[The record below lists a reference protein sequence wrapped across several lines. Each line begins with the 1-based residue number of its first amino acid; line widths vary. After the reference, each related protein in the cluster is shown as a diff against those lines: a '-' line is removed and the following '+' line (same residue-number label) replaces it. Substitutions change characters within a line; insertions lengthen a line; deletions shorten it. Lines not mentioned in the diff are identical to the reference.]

1 MVTSIDRVTTKTTN
15 SLITNSDR
23 QFIIAAID
31 IGTNSIHMVI
41 VKIEPALPAFSII
54 ATEKDTVRLGE
65 RDPKNGNLTPEAIE
79 RSISALR
86 RCKDLADSLHAE
98 EIVAVATSATREAR
112 NGQDFLNQIES
123 ELGINVNLISGQEE
137 ARRIYLGVL
146 SGMDFGEQPQIIV
159 DIGGGS
165 TELILA
171 DIQEP
176 RFLSSTKVGAVR
188 LAREFVTTDPISQEE
203 LNYLRA
209 YVRGMLERSVVEIWQ
224 NLQLNEV
231 PNLIGTSG
239 TIETLA
245 TINAI
250 KKQGSAPNPIG
261 GYQMSRKDLE
271 EIVQQL
277 AAMTCKQRLEVEGI
291 SDKRAEIIVPGAIIL
306 LEVMATLRLDS
317 ITICEQALR
326 EGMIVDWMLTH
337 GLIES
342 RLRYQNEVRERN
354 VIKIAQKYRVDLEYS
369 ERVANFAIS
378 LFNQLKGHLH
388 DWGDREQELLWAA
401 AILHNCGVYI
411 SHSAHHKHSYYLIR
425 NAEMLGFTELELE
438 LIANLAR
445 YHRKSKPK
453 KKHDHYHELPNKSY
467 QLMVR
472 QLSSI
477 LRLAVALDRRK
488 KGAIS
493 SFNCYYNPSD
503 KEVHFHLFPSDIG
516 DECALELWNLKF
528 KKDVFEEE
536 YDVKV
541 IATVV
546 VK

>member
-1 MVTSIDRVTTKTTN
+1 MVSSIYQTKTQTNN
-15 SLITNSDR
+15 SLIRNSDR
-23 QFIIAAID
+23 QSMIAAID

-41 VKIEPALPAFSII
+41 VKIEPDLPSFSII
-54 ATEKDTVRLGE
+54 AKEKDTVRLGE
-65 RDPKNGNLTPEAIE
+65 RDPKTGDLTPEAIE
-79 RSISALR
+79 RSLSALK
-86 RCKDLADSLHAE
+86 RCKDLADSLNVE
-98 EIVAVATSATREAR
+98 EIIAVATSATREAS

-123 ELGINVNLISGQEE
+123 ELGITVNLISGQEE

-146 SGMDFGEQPQIIV
+146 SGMDFGEQPKIII

-171 DIQEP
+171 DIQES

-188 LAREFVTTDPISQEE
+188 LTREFVTSDPISE
-203 LNYLRA
+203 LEFNYLRA
-209 YVRGMLERSVVEIWQ
+209 YVRGMLERSVVEIWK

-231 PNLIGTSG
+231 PGLIGTSG

-245 TINAI
+245 TIHALE
-250 KKQGSAPNPIG
+250 KYGSVPNPIG

-271 EIVQQL
+271 AIVQKL
-277 AAMTCKQRLEVEGI
+277 VKMTCKERLEVSGI

-306 LEVMATLRLDS
+306 LEVMNMLNLES
-317 ITICEQALR
+317 ITICERALR
-326 EGMIVDWMLTH
+326 EGIIVDWMLTH
-337 GLIES
+337 GLIEN
-342 RLRYQNEVRERN
+342 RFRYQNEVRERN
-354 VIKIAQKYRVDLEYS
+354 VIKIAQKYRVNLEYS
-369 ERVANFAIS
+369 EKVADFAIN
-378 LFNQLKGHLH
+378 FFEQTKGYLH
-388 DWGDREQELLWAA
+388 NWSSQEKELLWAA

-438 LIANLAR
+438 LIANIAR
-445 YHRKSKPK
+445 YHRKNKPK
-453 KKHDHYHELPNKSY
+453 KKHDNYQKLPNKQY

-472 QLSSI
+472 QLSAI

-488 KGAIS
+488 KGARNNI
-493 SFNCYYNPSD
+493 NYYYYEDNR
-503 KEVHFHLFPSDIG
+503 ELHLHLFPTDIG
-516 DECALELWNLKF
+516 DDCALELWSLNY

-546 VK
+546 IK

>member
-1 MVTSIDRVTTKTTN
+1 MVSSIYQVTTQTNN
-15 SLITNSDR
+15 SLTTNSDR
-23 QFIIAAID
+23 QPIIAAID

-54 ATEKDTVRLGE
+54 AKEKDTVRLGE
-65 RDPKNGNLTPEAIE
+65 RDPKTGDLTPEAID
-79 RSISALR
+79 RSLAALR
-86 RCKDLADSLHAE
+86 RCKDLADSLKAN
-98 EIVAVATSATREAR
+98 EIIAVATSATREAN
-112 NGQDFLNQIES
+112 NGQDFLKQIES
-123 ELGINVNLISGQEE
+123 ELGITVNLISGQEE

-146 SGMDFGEQPQIIV
+146 SGVDFGEQPQIMV

-188 LAREFVTTDPISQEE
+188 LTREFVTTDPINKEE
-203 LNYLRA
+203 LKYLRA
-209 YVRGMLERSVVEIWQ
+209 YVRGMLERSVDEIWK
-224 NLQLNEV
+224 NLQLNEL
-231 PNLIGTSG
+231 PGLIGTSG

-245 TINAI
+245 TIHAI
-250 KKQGSAPNPIG
+250 QKHGSVPNPIG
-261 GYQMSRKDLE
+261 GYQVSCEDLE
-271 EIVQQL
+271 EIVQKL
-277 AAMTCKQRLEVEGI
+277 AAMTCKERLEVEGI
-291 SDKRAEIIVPGAIIL
+291 ADKRAEIIVPGAIIL
-306 LEVMATLRLDS
+306 LEVMQMLNLDA

-326 EGMIVDWMLTH
+326 EGIIVDWMLTH

-342 RLRYQNEVRERN
+342 RLRYQNEVRKRN
-354 VIKIAQKYRVDLEYS
+354 VWKIAQKYRVNLDYS
-369 ERVANFAIS
+369 ERVAEFAIS
-378 LFNQLKGHLH
+378 LFEQTKEYLH
-388 DWGDREQELLWAA
+388 NWGSQEQELLWAA

-411 SHSAHHKHSYYLIR
+411 SHAAHHKHSYYLIR

-453 KKHDHYHELPNKSY
+453 KKHEHYHKLPNKPY

-472 QLSSI
+472 QLSAI
-477 LRLAVALDRRK
+477 LRLAVALDRK
-488 KGAIS
+488 QKGSIAS
-493 SFNCYYNPSD
+493 VNCYYNAD
-503 KEVHFHLFPSDIG
+503 DREFHMHLFPTDIG
-516 DECALELWNLKF
+516 DDCDLELWNLNY

>member
-1 MVTSIDRVTTKTTN
+1 MVSSIDRVTTQTTN
-15 SLITNSDR
+15 SLTKNSSF
-23 QFIIAAID
+23 QPIIAAID

-41 VKIEPALPAFSII
+41 VKIEPTLPAFSII
-54 ATEKDTVRLGE
+54 AKEKDTVRLGE
-65 RDPKNGNLTPEAIE
+65 RDPKTGELTPEAID
-79 RSISALR
+79 RSLSALK
-86 RCKDLADSLHAE
+86 RCKDLADSLNVN
-98 EIVAVATSATREAR
+98 EIIAVATSATREAR
-112 NGQDFLNQIES
+112 NGQAFLNQIES
-123 ELGINVNLISGQEE
+123 ELGITVNLISGQEE

-146 SGMDFGEQPQIIV
+146 SGMDFGEQPQIII

-171 DIQEP
+171 DIHEP

-209 YVRGMLERSVVEIWQ
+209 YVRGMLERPVGEIWQ

-231 PNLIGTSG
+231 PSLIGTSG

-245 TINAI
+245 TIHAI
-250 KKQGSAPNPIG
+250 QKQGAAPNPIG
-261 GYQMSRKDLE
+261 GYQVSREDLE
-271 EIVQQL
+271 KIVQKL
-277 AAMTCKQRLEVEGI
+277 AAMTCKERLEVGGI
-291 SDKRAEIIVPGAIIL
+291 ADKRAEIIVPGAIIL
-306 LEVMATLRLDS
+306 LEVMTMLNLDS

-326 EGMIVDWMLTH
+326 EGIIVDWMLTR

-342 RLRYQNEVRERN
+342 RLRYQNEVRKRN
-354 VIKIAQKYRVDLEYS
+354 VLKIAQKYRVDLDYS
-369 ERVANFAIS
+369 ERVADFAIS
-378 LFNQLKGHLH
+378 LFEQTKGNLH
-388 DWGDREQELLWAA
+388 DWGGQERELLWAA
-401 AILHNCGVYI
+401 AILHNCGIYI

-445 YHRKSKPK
+445 YHRKNKPK
-453 KKHDHYHELPNKSY
+453 KKHDHYQKLPNKEY

-472 QLSSI
+472 QLSAI

-488 KGAIS
+488 KGAID
-493 SFNCYYNPSD
+493 SFNCYYD
-503 KEVHFHLFPSDIG
+503 KDKQEFHFHLFPKEIG
-516 DECALELWNLKF
+516 DDCALELWSLNF

>member
-1 MVTSIDRVTTKTTN
+1 MVSSIYQTKTHTNN
-15 SLITNSDR
+15 SLIRNSER
-23 QFIIAAID
+23 QSIVAAID
-31 IGTNSIHMVI
+31 IGTNSIHMVV
-41 VKIEPALPAFSII
+41 VKIEPSLPSFSII
-54 ATEKDTVRLGE
+54 AKEKDTVRLGE
-65 RDPKNGNLTPEAIE
+65 RDPKTGDLTLEAIE
-79 RSISALR
+79 RSLSALK
-86 RCKDLADSLHAE
+86 RCKDLADSLNVE
-98 EIVAVATSATREAR
+98 EIIAVATSATREAS
-112 NGQDFLNQIES
+112 NGQDFLNQIEA
-123 ELGINVNLISGQEE
+123 ELGITVNLISGQEE

-146 SGMDFGEQPQIIV
+146 SGMDFGEQPKIIV

-171 DIQEP
+171 DIQES

-188 LAREFVTTDPISQEE
+188 LTREFVTSDPINE
-203 LNYLRA
+203 LEFNYLRA

-231 PNLIGTSG
+231 PGLIGTSG

-245 TINAI
+245 TIQAI
-250 KKQGSAPNPIG
+250 EKHGSVPNPIG
-261 GYQMSRKDLE
+261 GYQMSRQDLE
-271 EIVQQL
+271 AIVQKL
-277 AAMTCKQRLEVEGI
+277 ARMNCKERLEVAGI
-291 SDKRAEIIVPGAIIL
+291 SDKRAEIIIPGAIIL
-306 LEVMATLRLDS
+306 LEVMNMLNLEN
-317 ITICEQALR
+317 ITICERALR
-326 EGMIVDWMLTH
+326 EGIIVDWMLTH

-342 RLRYQNEVRERN
+342 RLCYQNEVRERN
-354 VIKIAQKYRVDLEYS
+354 VIKIAQKYRVNLEYS
-369 ERVANFAIS
+369 EKVADFAID
-378 LFNQLKGHLH
+378 LFEQTKGYLH
-388 DWGDREQELLWAA
+388 DWSSKEKELLWAA

-453 KKHDHYHELPNKSY
+453 KKHENYQELPNKQY

-472 QLSSI
+472 QLSAI

-488 KGAIS
+488 KGAINNI
-493 SFNCYYNPSD
+493 NCYYYEDNR
-503 KEVHFHLFPSDIG
+503 ELHLHLFPTDIG
-516 DECALELWNLKF
+516 DDCALELWSLNY

-536 YDVKV
+536 YDIKV

-546 VK
+546 IK

>member
-1 MVTSIDRVTTKTTN
+1 MVSSIDRVTTQTNNSLTTN
-15 SLITNSDR
+15 SGR
-23 QFIIAAID
+23 QPIIAAID

-41 VKIEPALPAFSII
+41 VKIEPALPTFSVI
-54 ATEKDTVRLGE
+54 AKEKDTVRLGE
-65 RDPKNGNLTPEAIE
+65 RDPKTGELTPEAIE
-79 RSISALR
+79 RSLSALR
-86 RCKDLADSLHAE
+86 RCKDLADSLNVK
-98 EIVAVATSATREAR
+98 EIIAVATSATREAK
-112 NGQDFLNQIES
+112 NGQEFLNQIES
-123 ELGINVNLISGQEE
+123 ELGITVNLISGQEE

-146 SGMDFGEQPQIIV
+146 SGVDFGEQPQIII

-171 DIQEP
+171 DIHEP

-188 LAREFVTTDPISQEE
+188 LAREFVTTDPISKEE
-203 LNYLRA
+203 LKYLRA
-209 YVRGMLERSVVEIWQ
+209 YVRGMLERSVDEIWQ

-231 PNLIGTSG
+231 PSLIGTSG
-239 TIETLA
+239 TIQTLA
-245 TINAI
+245 TIHAI
-250 KKQGSAPNPIG
+250 EKYGAAPNPIG
-261 GYQMSRKDLE
+261 GYQVSREELE
-271 EIVQQL
+271 KIVQKL
-277 AAMTCKQRLEVEGI
+277 AVMTCKERLEVAGI
-291 SDKRAEIIVPGAIIL
+291 ADKRAEIIVPGAIIL
-306 LEVMATLRLDS
+306 LEVMTMLNLDS

-326 EGMIVDWMLTH
+326 EGIIVDWMLTR

-342 RLRYQNEVRERN
+342 RLRYQNEVRKRN
-354 VIKIAQKYRVDLEYS
+354 VIKIAQKYRVELDYS
-369 ERVANFAIS
+369 ERVADLAIS
-378 LFNQLKGHLH
+378 LFEQTKGHLH
-388 DWGDREQELLWAA
+388 DWGSQEQELLWAA

-453 KKHDHYHELPNKSY
+453 KKHDHYQKLPNKQY

-472 QLSSI
+472 QLSAI

-488 KGAIS
+488 KGAIA
-493 SFNCYYNPSD
+493 SFNCHYN
-503 KEVHFHLFPSDIG
+503 ENEREFHFHLFPTDMG
-516 DECALELWNLKF
+516 DDCALELWSLNF

-536 YDVKV
+536 YDVQV

>member
-1 MVTSIDRVTTKTTN
+1 MVSSIYQVTTQTNN
-15 SLITNSDR
+15 SLTKNSDL
-23 QFIIAAID
+23 QPIIAAID

-41 VKIEPALPAFSII
+41 VKIEPALPAFSVI
-54 ATEKDTVRLGE
+54 AKEKDTVRLGE
-65 RDPKNGNLTPEAIE
+65 RDPKTGDLTSEAID
-79 RSISALR
+79 RSLAALR
-86 RCKDLADSLHAE
+86 RCKDLADSLNVN
-98 EIVAVATSATREAR
+98 EIIAVATSATREAR
-112 NGQDFLNQIES
+112 NGQEFLKQIEL
-123 ELGINVNLISGQEE
+123 ELDITVNLISGQEE

-146 SGMDFGEQPQIIV
+146 SGVDFGEQPQIII

-171 DIQEP
+171 DIHEP

-188 LAREFVTTDPISQEE
+188 LTREFVTTDPISKEE
-203 LNYLRA
+203 LKYLRA
-209 YVRGMLERSVVEIWQ
+209 YVRGMLERSVDEIWQ

-231 PNLIGTSG
+231 PSLIGTSG

-245 TINAI
+245 TIHAI
-250 KKQGSAPNPIG
+250 QKQGSVPNPIG
-261 GYQMSRKDLE
+261 GYQVSREDLE
-271 EIVQQL
+271 EIVQKL
-277 AAMTCKQRLEVEGI
+277 AAMTCKERLEVSGI
-291 SDKRAEIIVPGAIIL
+291 VDKRAEIIVPGAIIL
-306 LEVMATLRLDS
+306 LEAMTMLNLDS

-342 RLRYQNEVRERN
+342 RLRYQNEVRKRN
-354 VIKIAQKYRVDLEYS
+354 VIKIAQKYRVNLDYS
-369 ERVANFAIS
+369 QRVANFALS
-378 LFNQLKGHLH
+378 LFEQTKGHLH
-388 DWGDREQELLWAA
+388 DWGSQEQELLWAA

-453 KKHDHYHELPNKSY
+453 KKHDPYYKLPNKPY

-472 QLSSI
+472 QLSAI
-477 LRLAVALDRRK
+477 LRLAVALDRK
-488 KGAIS
+488 QKGSIAS
-493 SFNCYYNPSD
+493 VNCYYNAD
-503 KEVHFHLFPSDIG
+503 DREFHMHLFPTDIG
-516 DECALELWNLKF
+516 DDCDLELWNLNY